1 MNIKLAL
8 KWQKLQSTTKP
19 NDFFWFWLNR
29 TLLWKFKAFLHLKSL
44 LTPIVFPM
52 KGTGILEFWKF
63 FLWNP
68 ESWAFEYGIQLK
80 ESGIPLKNGIQDP
93 GATDKDGNP
102 EFTDCAIMMALY
114 ECSSSL

>member
-29 TLLWKFKAFLHLKSL
+29 TLLWKFKAFLHLKSS

-52 KGTGILEFWKF
+52 KGTGILEFGKF
-63 FLWNP
+63 CLWNP
-68 ESWAFEYGIQLK
+68 ESYGIQLK
-80 ESGIPLKNGIQDP
+80 ESGIPLKIGIQDP
-93 GATDKDGNP
+93 SSTDKDWNP
-102 EFTDCAIMMALY
+102 ESTDCAIMMPVY
-114 ECSSSL
+114 ECS